1 MSYWMNTV
9 KIWNLMRTRNS
20 ILFKNEIEIL
30 IFFLIVF
37 QIYSNKALDSINSV
51 QKSLLTQKIKN
62 SLFVQQKFSLAF
74 VSVRFVSIWFD
85 LFRFGTH

>member
-9 KIWNLMRTRNS
+9 KIWNLIGIRFDSFQKVRR
-20 ILFKNEIEIL
+20 NEIKIL

-51 QKSLLTQKIKN
+51 QKSLLTQKI
-62 SLFVQQKFSLAF
+62 
-74 VSVRFVSIWFD
+74 
-85 LFRFGTH
+85 